1 MVQLIPLYV
10 WSRSIT
16 GTISLGALFFFQ
28 MVRDAQDPKRRWLSI
43 GTERSGALS
52 HVVQPICF
60 KFDHCFLA
68 AKKGSKALVPG
79 TSCKDILESGDAQGD
94 GEYWIDPTASGDPF
108 RVYCDMATDGGKFKS
123 LPSFQTS
130 WLAFKEQGTRFT
142 RNGAASSDIK
152 NVKCHTF

>member
-16 GTISLGALFFFQ
+16 GNISLGALFFFQ

-60 KFDHCFLA
+60 KFDNLFVDYKFLFDLSYKFISESFA
-68 AKKGSKALVPG
+68 FNPG
-79 TSCKDILESGDAQGD
+79 
-94 GEYWIDPTASGDPF
+94 
-108 RVYCDMATDGGKFKS
+108 
-123 LPSFQTS
+123 
-130 WLAFKEQGTRFT
+130 
-142 RNGAASSDIK
+142 
-152 NVKCHTF
+152 